1 MPNVVDLE
9 LAAEA
14 RRTLRQVLSER
25 GLHFFVKHAR
35 GRAPY
40 IDARRIA
47 WVVEAARRS
56 SSADGR
62 RRVPDPDAVPRARRL
77 LRRELIRRMAERL
90 VMAGL

>member
-1 MPNVVDLE
+1 MPNVVDLA
-9 LAAEA
+9 LCADA
-14 RRTLRQVLSER
+14 RRALHRVLSER
-25 GLHFFVKHAR
+25 GLDFFVHR
-35 GRAPY
+35 GRPPRL
-40 IDARRIA
+40 DPRRIA

-56 SSADGR
+56 SSAAGR